1 MKKIYIFFAW
11 CAFFVVLTIAT
22 IFGDRGLM
30 GELGRGLAML
40 NLSLFGY
47 LGYVYLLFFIYPAYA
62 VYKDSSLSPKR
73 LKVIGGILLICA
85 GILVVQFALFGS
97 ERGGKAGELLVRQ
110 ISPFVGVLGV
120 IIATFLSFLVGIL
133 LLMPDK
139 IFWLKDNLGAIFE
152 FLGKGFLS
160 VGKSIF
166 ALLGEGLRTIWSA
179 LSSFFQS
186 DSIKAFNPPI
196 KENSAQN
203 TQRNAYNADSNHTQQ
218 HAQNV
223 YSDSRQDFRGL
234 GQDSK
239 QNLQNHLEP
248 FWEQSIYENPNKP
261 HRTELDF
268 DERQVTIIYEDKD
281 KEQKAQESKEQKYA
295 KMVRLVEE
303 GEEGEVLEIDA
314 SEVLERAKK
323 REAQSQVY
331 NEPLQ
336 PRYTR
341 LAPTSENQSENKYGE
356 NHENNYAENHRIDKE
371 AQEYLAQ
378 NALQDCMQ
386 DSTQEYWQDLSTDEL
401 ASQNLNY
408 QEKNEVTLESTQDFA
423 KQDFDDKQGFDSS
436 QAQSNLAQSSTQDS
450 HQKQQNPQKDSA
462 HYESNPFKHTPSKT
476 FSASD
481 TLLKEL
487 DKGTLEKP
495 KNYALPDISFLA
507 IPPKNTQSPEEDTID
522 KKIHDLEHKLKTF
535 KINGNVEQFYL
546 GPVVT
551 TFEFVPE
558 ANVKVSRIEA
568 LRKDISMALSAK
580 AIRIQAPIPGKNAV
594 GIEVPNSHRETI
606 YLREVLD
613 SELFKNTASPL
624 ALGLGKDLVGNPF
637 VTDLKKLP
645 HLLVAGTTGSG
656 KSVGV
661 NAMIL
666 SLLYRN
672 SPQSLRLIMIDP
684 KRVEFSL
691 YEDIPHLLT
700 PIITDPA
707 KAITALN
714 NLTREMERR
723 YDLMREYKT
732 KTIDDYN
739 VKARQNGGEIF
750 PFIVVIIDEL
760 ADLMMT
766 GGKEA
771 EMPIIRVAQMGRAS
785 GLHLIVAT
793 QRPSREVVTGLIKTN
808 FPARLAFR
816 VGQSIDSRVILD
828 NDGAQNL
835 LGNGDMLFSM
845 GGVGLLRLHAPWATP
860 EEIES
865 IVSFICSQGEPEY
878 DTSFL
883 SEVDD
888 GVGAHTS
895 EVDESEDYGV
905 EDELLQKA
913 KNIMLQ
919 DGKTSISH
927 LQTRGLGGYPKCR
940 KIVLQLEKDG
950 FLSKADSKGVRHII
964 GG

>member
-11 CAFFVVLTIAT
+11 CAFFVILTIAT
-22 IFGDRGLM
+22 IFGDRGLV
-30 GELGRGLAML
+30 GWLGRALANL
-40 NLSLFGY
+40 NVGLFGY

-62 VYKDSSLSPKR
+62 VYKDSTLSPKR
-73 LKVIGGILLICA
+73 LKVIGGVLLICA

-97 ERGGKAGELLVRQ
+97 ERGGKAGELLIRQ

-152 FLGKGFLS
+152 FLGKGF
-160 VGKSIF
+160 VGAGKHIF
-166 ALLGEGLRTIWSA
+166 ALLGNGLKTIWNV
-179 LSSFFQS
+179 LSSFFES
-186 DSIKAFNPPI
+186 DSIKAFNPPT
-196 KENSAQN
+196 KEAN
-203 TQRNAYNADSNHTQQ
+203 TQENVYKHSHTQ
-218 HAQNV
+218 HGQNI
-223 YSDSRQDFRGL
+223 YSDSKQDFRDFQ
-234 GQDSK
+234 QDSK

-248 FWEQSIYENPNKP
+248 FWEQSIYENPTASKT
-261 HRTELDF
+261 HCAELDF
-268 DERQVTIIYEDKD
+268 DEKQVTIIYQDKD
-281 KEQKAQESKEQKYA
+281 KEQKAQESNEQKYA

-314 SEVLERAKK
+314 SEILERAKK
-323 REAQSQVY
+323 REAQSQAY

-341 LAPTSENQSENKYGE
+341 LAPTSEN
-356 NHENNYAENHRIDKE
+356 HYADKE
-371 AQEYLAQ
+371 AQEYLNIAQ
-378 NALQDCMQ
+378 DRMQDLTQESWRDLGENEITNQNTSHQEKIAL
-386 DSTQEYWQDLSTDEL
+386 DSTQD
-401 ASQNLNY
+401 
-408 QEKNEVTLESTQDFA
+408 VA
-423 KQDFDDKQGFDSS
+423 KQDVDEGQGFDTA
-436 QAQSNLAQSSTQDS
+436 QTQSNLAQSSAQDS
-450 HQKQQNPQKDSA
+450 HQAQQNQQKDSA
-462 HYESNPFKHTPSKT
+462 HYESANNPFKHAPSKT

-495 KNYALPDISFLA
+495 KNYTLPDIGFLA

-700 PIITDPA
+700 PIITDPT

-739 VKARQNGGEIF
+739 TKAKQNGGEIF

-835 LGNGDMLFSM
+835 LGNGDMLFST

-865 IVSFICSQGEPEY
+865 IVGFICSQGEPEY

-883 SEVDD
+883 SEVDGGI
-888 GVGAHTS
+888 GVNIG
-895 EVDESEDYGV
+895 EVDESEDFGV

-950 FLSKADSKGVRHII
+950 FLSKADSKGARHII
-964 GG
+964 GV

>member
-1 MKKIYIFFAW
+1 MKKIYIFSAW
-11 CAFFVVLTIAT
+11 CAFFVILTIAT

-30 GELGRGLAML
+30 GWLGRALANL

-97 ERGGKAGELLVRQ
+97 ERGGKAGELLIRQ

-139 IFWLKDNLGAIFE
+139 IFWLKDNLGAIFG
-152 FLGKGFLS
+152 FLGRGFVS

-166 ALLGEGLRTIWSA
+166 VLLGDGLKAIWSG

-186 DSIKAFNPPI
+186 DNIKAFNPPTR
-196 KENSAQN
+196 ESSAQN
-203 TQRNAYNADSNHTQQ
+203 TQGNAYNADSNHTRQYT
-218 HAQNV
+218 QNS
-223 YSDSRQDFRGL
+223 YSDSRQDFRDFQ
-234 GQDSK
+234 QDSK
-239 QNLQNHLEP
+239 QSLQNHLEP
-248 FWEQSIYENPNKP
+248 FWERSIYENPNKP

-268 DERQVTIIYEDKD
+268 DEKQVTIIYEDKD
-281 KEQKAQESKEQKYA
+281 KEQRAQESKEQEYA

-323 REAQSQVY
+323 REAQAQVY

-341 LAPTSENQSENKYGE
+341 LAPTSQNQYGE
-356 NHENNYAENHRIDKE
+356 NAYAENYYTGKE

-378 NALQDCMQ
+378 NAAQEFVQ
-386 DSTQEYWQDLSTDEL
+386 DSTQDSLQECWQDLSTNKP
-401 ASQNLNY
+401 ASQNLNH
-408 QEKNEVTLESTQDFA
+408 QEIQATLDFAQDFA
-423 KQDFDDKQGFDSS
+423 RQDFDDKQGFDNA
-436 QAQSNLAQSSTQDS
+436 QAQEQPNLAQSNSQDP
-450 HQKQQNPQKDSA
+450 HQTHQNPQKDSM
-462 HYESNPFKHTPSKT
+462 HYESTNSPFKHTPSKT

-495 KNYALPDISFLA
+495 KNYALPDIDFLA

-739 VKARQNGGEIF
+739 VKAKQNGGEIF

-835 LGNGDMLFSM
+835 LGNGDMLFST

-883 SEVDD
+883 SEVDE
-888 GVGAHTS
+888 GLGLHTS
-895 EVDESEDYGV
+895 EADESEDFGV
-905 EDELLQKA
+905 EYELLQKA

>member
-30 GELGRGLAML
+30 GWLGRALANL

-62 VYKDSSLSPKR
+62 VYKDSSLSLKR

-166 ALLGEGLRTIWSA
+166 ALLGEGLKTIWSA

-341 LAPTSENQSENKYGE
+341 LAPTSENQYGE
-356 NHENNYAENHRIDKE
+356 NHENHYVDKE
-371 AQEYLAQ
+371 TQGYLAQ
-378 NALQDCMQ
+378 NALQDYPQ
-386 DSTQEYWQDLSTDEL
+386 DSIQESWQDLSTDEL
-401 ASQNLNY
+401 ANQNLNY
-408 QEKNEVTLESTQDFA
+408 QEKNDATLESTQDFA

-450 HQKQQNPQKDSA
+450 LQKRQNPQKDST

-739 VKARQNGGEIF
+739 VKAKQNGGEIF

-835 LGNGDMLFSM
+835 LGNGDMLFST

-883 SEVDD
+883 SEVDEGI
-888 GVGAHTS
+888 GVHTS
-895 EVDESEDYGV
+895 EVDESEDFGV

-950 FLSKADSKGVRHII
+950 FLSKADSKGMRNII
-964 GG
+964 GE

>member
-97 ERGGKAGELLVRQ
+97 ERGGKAGELLIRQ

-152 FLGKGFLS
+152 FLGRCFVS
-160 VGKSIF
+160 IGKSIF
-166 ALLGEGLRTIWSA
+166 ALLGDGLKTIWSA

-186 DSIKAFNPPI
+186 DSIKAFNPPTNNHSA
-196 KENSAQN
+196 KEAS
-203 TQRNAYNADSNHTQQ
+203 TQENVYKQSSLQHTK
-218 HAQNV
+218 NV
-223 YSDSRQDFRGL
+223 YSDSRQDFRDL

-239 QNLQNHLEP
+239 RNLQNHLEP
-248 FWEQSIYENPNKP
+248 FWERSIYENPNKP

-314 SEVLERAKK
+314 GEVLERAKK

-341 LAPTSENQSENKYGE
+341 LAPTSENQSGNQYGGNQE
-356 NHENNYAENHRIDKE
+356 NHYMDKE

-378 NALQDCMQ
+378 NMAQDCAHDFVQ
-386 DSTQEYWQDLSTDEL
+386 DSTQEYWQDLSTKGI
-401 ASQNLNY
+401 ANQNPSH
-408 QEKNEVTLESTQDFA
+408 QEKNDTALESTQDFA
-423 KQDFDDKQGFDSS
+423 SQDFDDKQGFDNA
-436 QAQSNLAQSSTQDS
+436 QTQSNLAQSSVQDF
-450 HQKQQNPQKDSA
+450 HQKQQNLQKDST
-462 HYESNPFKHTPSKT
+462 HYESNPFKHAPSKT

-495 KNYALPDISFLA
+495 KNYALPDIDFLA

-739 VKARQNGGEIF
+739 AKAKQNGGEIF

-835 LGNGDMLFSM
+835 LGNGDMLFST

-883 SEVDD
+883 SEVDE
-888 GVGAHTS
+888 GLGTNAS
-895 EVDESEDYGV
+895 EVDDSEDFGV
-905 EDELLQKA
+905 EYELLQRA

-964 GG
+964 GE